1 MKMIGNKRQAS
12 EKYIIEYSGTKDILV
27 PFAEIALFLVLI
39 SSIYLVLSAFLGSR
53 FFYGTY
59 KFFIYLYL
67 IVAILSLLRSRI
79 NYYRQRKNRE
89 IYQIEV
95 NHNEISVEDNLKKR
109 RLKFHFNDIKKYT
122 VINCGYSVYEA
133 IKLEIKESKKILIYS
148 SMKNYRKF
156 KKQLKK
162 HKILGI
168 DYIYKPL
175 GYTEENIY

>member
-1 MKMIGNKRQAS
+1 MIGNKSQAS
-12 EKYIIEYSGTKDILV
+12 KRYIVEHSRTKDILIPV
-27 PFAEIALFLVLI
+27 AEIALFLVLI
-39 SSIYLVLSAFLGSR
+39 SAIYLFLSAFLGSR

-67 IVAILSLLRSRI
+67 IVAMLSLLRARI
-79 NYYRQRKNRE
+79 NYYKQRKNRG
-89 IYQIEV
+89 IYQIKV
-95 NHNEISVEDNLKKR
+95 NDNEISVEDNLKKSK
-109 RLKFHFNDIKKYT
+109 LKFHFNDIKKYT

-133 IKLEIKESKKILIYS
+133 IKLETKKSKKILIYS

-156 KKQLKK
+156 KQQLKK
-162 HKILGI
+162 YKILGK